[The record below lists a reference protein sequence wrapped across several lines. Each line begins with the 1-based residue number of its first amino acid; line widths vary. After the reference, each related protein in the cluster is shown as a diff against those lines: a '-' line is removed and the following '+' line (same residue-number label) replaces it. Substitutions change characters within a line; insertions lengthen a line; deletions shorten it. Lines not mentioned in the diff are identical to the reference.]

1 MIPSR
6 AMGLRL
12 AAIAA
17 VCLSARV
24 ATAGPPLVGVAVDGA
39 PSPAYVDALSTSA
52 SKAAG
57 DPTQPVASCVTA
69 ACVGEVLT
77 ARGSER
83 GLVIAV
89 AISGDFHD
97 RFALAR
103 DVRLH

>member
-24 ATAGPPLVGVAVDGA
+24 AAAGPPLVGVAVDGA
-39 PSPAYVDALSTSA
+39 PSPAYADALSASA

-57 DPTQPVASCVTA
+57 
-69 ACVGEVLT
+69 
-77 ARGSER
+77 
-83 GLVIAV
+83 
-89 AISGDFHD
+89 
-97 RFALAR
+97 
-103 DVRLH
+103 